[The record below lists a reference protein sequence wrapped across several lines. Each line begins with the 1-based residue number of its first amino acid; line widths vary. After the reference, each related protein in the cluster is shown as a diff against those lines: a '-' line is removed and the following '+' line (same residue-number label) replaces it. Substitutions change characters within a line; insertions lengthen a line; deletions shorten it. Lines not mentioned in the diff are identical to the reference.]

1 MGSLALTCINIRVVG
16 HINIQYNICFWCLVS
31 DGKSTDEAYKWL
43 KHTNKGDKNEYI
55 FSSRGINYSK
65 LPRIF
70 RKGTTLVRLSTDKS
84 VEPSDTNSQPPST
97 PDLESSAHSAAAGE
111 LISNAGDRIAL
122 TIEESELSYI
132 SRKVK
137 ELCDRFSIGMLHCDN
152 ISVDFW
158 NAVAPSYQNN
168 SHKELER
175 SSPTIA
181 PLRHDQIEMLNTIK

>member
-1 MGSLALTCINIRVVG
+1 M
-16 HINIQYNICFWCLVS
+16 Q
-31 DGKSTDEAYKWL
+31 
-43 KHTNKGDKNEYI
+43 HTNKGDKNEYI

-70 RKGTTLVRLSTDKS
+70 RFVAPSGRAIWCRKGTTLVRLSTDKS